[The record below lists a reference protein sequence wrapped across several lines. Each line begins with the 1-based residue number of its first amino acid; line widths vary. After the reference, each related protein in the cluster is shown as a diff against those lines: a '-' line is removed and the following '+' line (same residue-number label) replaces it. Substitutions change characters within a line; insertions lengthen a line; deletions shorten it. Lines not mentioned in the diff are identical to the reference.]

1 MIFEVDDIHNCP
13 TPPND
18 EIGYIFI
25 DKNTKHFMIKRENGT
40 VVEFTNALPNEVL
53 FNLCDA
59 TILKV
64 KGKNFTQ
71 KFDLSIEGE
80 GRYYVDWGDGKSSAV
95 EKIERSIRLEH
106 TYEGEE
112 EMEYKIYIWFSSSN
126 SKIGLHGVEDSNYI
140 SEIISISDKLSNISG
155 LCKGSLNLTTLP
167 KGFDQLLTKYNC
179 DEICSGCINLLGDIN
194 DIIPENNLIQSI
206 RNAFSNCRGL
216 TLADPNLLKKKLW
229 GSFVNKSIPH
239 DDCFSNCSPDVIS
252 KLPISYGGLLSN
264 INEYD
269 YVSFVNH
276 IENDDIHTESKDAL
290 QNQFKELSGFI
301 TDNLLDS
308 LSSHIEDTKLHIT
321 DDYTNSLKKY
331 LSGINSTSI
340 TSVRSALENHIG
352 DITHL
357 TEAQRNSIS
366 IGIEHTYNSSIH
378 LSAEEKTKI
387 DDYFSSAADLITDM
401 RSS

>member
-25 DKNTKHFMIKRENGT
+25 DKNTKHFMIKRESGT

-64 KGKNFTQ
+64 TGKIFTQ

-80 GRYYVDWGDGKSSAV
+80 GRYYVDWGDGTSSAV
-95 EKIERSIRLEH
+95 EKIERNIRLEH
-106 TYEGEE
+106 TYERGEE
-112 EMEYKIYIWFSSSN
+112 TEYKIYIWFSSSN
-126 SKIGLHGVEDSNYI
+126 SEIGLHGVEGSNYI
-140 SEIISISDKLSNISG
+140 SEILSISDKLSSISG
-155 LCKGSLNLTTLP
+155 LCKGSQNLITLP

-206 RNAFSNCRGL
+206 KNAFSNCGGL

-239 DDCFSNCSPDVIS
+239 SNCFSNCRPDVIS
-252 KLPISYGGLLSN
+252 KLPISYGGSQSN
-264 INEYD
+264 VNEYD
-269 YVSFVNH
+269 YISFVNH
-276 IENDDIHTESKDAL
+276 IENDDIHNESRDAL
-290 QNQFKELSGFI
+290 QKDFEDLSGFI

-308 LSSHIEDTKLHIT
+308 LSSHIEDTNLHIT
-321 DDYTNSLKKY
+321 DEYTTSLKKY
-331 LSGINSTSI
+331 LSGVNNSSV
-340 TSVRSALENHIG
+340 TSVRSALDNHIG

-357 TEAQRNSIS
+357 TESQRNSIS
-366 IGIEHTYNSSIH
+366 TSEAHTRDLSLH
-378 LSAEEKTKI
+378 LSTEERTKI
-387 DDYFSSAADLITDM
+387 DNYISSAADM
-401 RSS
+401 RSR